1 MLNGKKIL
9 LVISG
14 GIAAY
19 KSLELIRLYKKSGA
33 SVKCILTNGGLYFV
47 TPLSVAALSE
57 EQVFT
62 DQWSL
67 KDETEMGHIRLTREA
82 DLIVVAPASANLI
95 AQISYGLADDLA
107 STTLLA
113 ADKDIL
119 IAPAMNLMMWQNQ
132 ATQDNVKT
140 LKTRS
145 IKMIGPCDGE
155 MACGEFGSG
164 RMSEPLDI
172 FNATVSYFDANKPL
186 AGLSALVTSGPT
198 YEAIDPVRFIGNRSS
213 GKQGHSLATALSAM
227 GASVTLVS
235 GPTALDDPKG
245 IKTVRIES
253 AEQMLNASLMTLPVD
268 IAICAAAVSDWTP
281 TQVHDEKMKK
291 DKNANP
297 PNLALKQ
304 TTDILKTIS
313 THTTRPKL
321 VIGFAAETNDLL
333 KNATDKLATKQCDW
347 IIANSVKNG
356 STFGNNQN
364 AVTIIKQ
371 GETKELPLAD
381 KEIIARDIVDEIV
394 QYFGE

>member
-33 SVKCILTNGGLYFV
+33 SVKCILTNGGSYFV
-47 TPLSVAALSE
+47 TPFSVAALSE

-82 DLIVVAPASANLI
+82 DIIIVAPASANLI
-95 AQISYGLADDLA
+95 AQMSYGLADDLA

-113 ADKDIL
+113 ADKQIL
-119 IAPAMNLMMWQNQ
+119 LAPAMNPVMWQNQ
-132 ATQDNVKT
+132 STQDNIKT
-140 LKTRS
+140 LVRRGVQ
-145 IKMIGPCDGE
+145 MIGPCDGE
-155 MACGEFGSG
+155 MACGETGSG
-164 RMSEPLDI
+164 RMSEPKEI
-172 FNATVSYFDANKPL
+172 FDATIDYFSVNKPL
-186 AGLSALVTSGPT
+186 KGLTALVTSGPT

-213 GKQGHSLATALSAM
+213 GKQGYAIATALSNK
-227 GASVTLVS
+227 GADVILVS
-235 GPTALDDPKG
+235 GPTALINPKG

-253 AEQMLNASLMTLPVD
+253 AKEMLDASLMTLPVN
-268 IAICAAAVSDWTP
+268 IAVCAAAVSDWAP
-281 TQVHDEKMKK
+281 AEFNDEKMKK
-291 DKNANP
+291 DDGANP
-297 PNLALKQ
+297 PHLDLIQ
-304 TTDILKTIS
+304 TTDILKAIS
-313 THTTRPKL
+313 NHKNRPQL

-333 KNATDKLATKQCDW
+333 ENASKKLQTKKCNW

-356 STFGNNQN
+356 STFGCDQN
-364 AVTIIKQ
+364 AVTIIKHGQ
-371 GETKELPLAD
+371 TKEFPIAD

-394 QYFGE
+394 QYFNE